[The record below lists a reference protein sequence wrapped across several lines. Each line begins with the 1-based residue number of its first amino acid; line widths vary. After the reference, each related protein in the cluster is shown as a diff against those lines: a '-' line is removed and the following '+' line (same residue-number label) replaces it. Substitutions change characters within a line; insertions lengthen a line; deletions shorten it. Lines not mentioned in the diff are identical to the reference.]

1 MQTSPYQIII
11 DTLDLSINALKPVV
25 EAMKAAANTTRHQ
38 LLLPDSEQGLQE
50 ALFAYTLFLTEN
62 ALSGH
67 NRDIKQLLA
76 DYNNEWTFLFD
87 AVRDGDKTLA
97 PLVQTARTAQKK
109 AHARLVTILDTGNG
123 NGQTEYDAL
132 TAALTALSEQMGENA
147 LTAAARSRKGIKH
160 ERTRIPAEQAAE
172 WADVS
177 VSTIRRF
184 WKRPIK
190 SLPRPP
196 LNEVN
201 APQEAME
208 DWGLL
213 YHFLKLSKA
222 EANKKSHAINF
233 SDLPEK
239 VRRRFGLT

>member
-1 MQTSPYQIII
+1 MQSSPYQIIT
-11 DTLDLSINALKPVV
+11 DTLDVSINALKPVV
-25 EAMKAAANTTRHQ
+25 EAMKAAANTARHQ

-50 ALFAYTLFLTEN
+50 GLFAYTLFLTEN
-62 ALSGH
+62 TLSGH
-67 NRDIKQLLA
+67 NRTIKQLLA

-97 PLVQTARTAQKK
+97 PLVHAARTAQKA
-109 AHARLVTILDTGNG
+109 AHARLVAILDTGNG
-123 NGQTEYDAL
+123 DGRTEYAAL
-132 TAALTALSEQMGENA
+132 TAALTALMGENA
-147 LTAAARSRKGIKH
+147 ESAAARSRKGIKH
-160 ERTRIPAEQAAE
+160 EMTRIPAEKAAE

-177 VSTIRRF
+177 VSTIRRY
-184 WKRPIK
+184 WRHPIK

-208 DWGLL
+208 DWGLV
-213 YHFLKLSKA
+213 YNFVKVNKT
-222 EANKKSHAINF
+222 EANRKNHAINF